1 MHTMQM
7 HEKKR
12 LEIFIE
18 APALRRLTAL
28 LDAIDM
34 SGYTIIPVLGGSGE
48 HGAWT
53 RDGLVSSAGGMVSV
67 VCIVDEDEL
76 DAVVERVYTLV
87 SRQIGVVNVTDC
99 TVIRDAKF

>member
-1 MHTMQM
+1 MQM

-28 LDAIDM
+28 LDGIDM

-67 VCIVDEDEL
+67 VCILV

-99 TVIRDAKF
+99 TVIRNAKF